1 METRHS
7 QYKHPHSDGFIYEYQ
22 VLQTKYKQTL
32 LTHFNPR
39 FAKITQFLLPNKSRK
54 GLYIKTPNGKPFSI
68 ARTSL
73 TTKYRIVTDWSS
85 SPNKVKINSLNSSAI
100 L

>member
-22 VLQTKYKQTL
+22 VLQTKYKRTL

-54 GLYIKTPNGKPFSI
+54 GLKHQTVKDLKIRNLSTLFRLLMTPATCF
-68 ARTSL
+68 
-73 TTKYRIVTDWSS
+73 
-85 SPNKVKINSLNSSAI
+85 I
-100 L
+100 LRVL